1 MTNHHY
7 WLSFVL
13 YVLHSM
19 TPLSSSPRYFFSL
32 DAIRG
37 VAALIV
43 VLCHWQF
50 FYYAND
56 FTPPSSLESLHLP
69 LYPYLSMLYNLAPF
83 AVDLFFLLSGFIFF
97 WFYSEK
103 IATRKTSF
111 NNFLSFR
118 FTRLYPVHF
127 LTLMVLVVLQPIMYS
142 LNGHNFIIHNNDTYH
157 FILHLFLIHTWGFEK
172 TPALNGFNG
181 PSWSASIEVLLY
193 LMFFLLCWLKLHKNK
208 VIITCIVLFALVVQ
222 YIYPMIGQGMYSF
235 FLGALVYYTYQWAS
249 QRNNLKKITNLV
261 ILLTI
266 LLWIFSISEYAFSFM
281 RNEAMVLLQKFLP
294 AKDTAADTRLFDIA
308 RNTFFRTLMNPVSLL
323 MLALIETTYG
333 SLKIKW
339 MLVLGN
345 ASYAMYMIH
354 FPLMVL
360 FVILV
365 DVFGISRN
373 VFHSTSAILFFYAVL
388 IPASIAIH
396 YYFELPVQQMLR
408 RKWLKTDRKPV
419 TAAA

>member
-1 MTNHHY
+1 
-7 WLSFVL
+7 
-13 YVLHSM
+13 M
-19 TPLSSSPRYFFSL
+19 TPLSPSPRYFFSL

-50 FYYAND
+50 FYYTND

-127 LTLMVLVVLQPIMYS
+127 LMLMALVVLQPIMYS
-142 LNGHNFIIHNNDTYH
+142 LNGHNFIIHSNDTRH
-157 FILHLFLIHTWGFEK
+157 FILHLFLIQTWGFEK

-181 PSWSASIEVLLY
+181 PSWSASVEVLLY

-208 VIITCIVLFALVVQ
+208 VILVGIVLLALVVQ
-222 YIYPMIGQGMYSF
+222 YIYPMVGQGMYSF
-235 FLGALVYYTYQWAS
+235 FLGALVYYIYDWAAG
-249 QRNNLKKITNLV
+249 NKKITNAV
-261 ILLTI
+261 IVLAI
-266 LLWIFSISEYAFSFM
+266 LLWVFSIAEYSFSFM
-281 RNEAMVLLQKFLP
+281 RNEAMKFLP
-294 AKDTAADTRLFDIA
+294 AQNGTRIFDVI

-323 MLALIETTYG
+323 MLALIESTYG

-360 FVILV
+360 FVIV
-365 DVFGISRN
+365 ADFFGINRDI
-373 VFHSTSAILFFYAVL
+373 FHSVSAILFFYAVL
-388 IPASIAIH
+388 IPSSLIVH
-396 YYFELPVQQMLR
+396 YYIELPVQQLLR
-408 RKWLKTDRKPV
+408 KKWLKTDQKPV
-419 TAAA
+419 AAAA